1 MHNYVTYSHN
11 DTCNSGSWR
20 LHMLIAATKRMQRPR
35 RCAHQGAVPG
45 VYAGYMNRAPKSQFE
60 RNLHLSTCSL
70 LCTGIDTVEPPRG
83 NVHTHIWMA
92 VWVSSRNLAS
102 TSRHVKH
109 SGTLSEP
116 FSTECSDEPVDKE
129 RSSRIVI
136 HLQNQTMLTLAAGC
150 TYSFL
155 IEAPDRTTQ

>member
-1 MHNYVTYSHN
+1 
-11 DTCNSGSWR
+11 
-20 LHMLIAATKRMQRPR
+20 
-35 RCAHQGAVPG
+35 
-45 VYAGYMNRAPKSQFE
+45 MNRAPKSQFE

-83 NVHTHIWMA
+83 NMHTHIWMA

-109 SGTLSEP
+109 PRALSEP

-136 HLQNQTMLTLAAGC
+136 HLQNQTMLTLAACC

-155 IEAPDRTTQ
+155 IEAPNRSTFTLRRPLLCRASWLGASSGTSGGAAVGGIS